1 MAQGYL
7 SAPVSC
13 ANHQKLFDSA
23 AQGSAP
29 FFTVFTPT
37 YNRAHTLYRVF
48 KSLCEQNFRDFEWL
62 LVDDGSTDNTKELIE
77 TWVKMAKFPV
87 RYFWQEN
94 SGKHIAYNLGIR
106 EARGQMFAVLD
117 SDDTLVPNALERL
130 FKLWNEIPECER
142 SGFCLIG
149 GHCRD
154 QDGAQIGTTFPRSPF
169 DTTAQESSFVYRI
182 RGEKF
187 VVRRTEI
194 LRRYPFPKIAG
205 TNYIPEPLV
214 GLQIGRS
221 YKFRFVNEVF
231 RIYYVDKTPANL
243 SSRKNV
249 ALGARGRLCY
259 NLWLLNRELKYLW
272 HSPVPFIKAAA
283 MLPVLSRYAGQPL
296 REVWPELE
304 TWKAKFLV
312 LATYPLSVA
321 LMMFHALKVSQK
333 DMHQKVLR
341 KKRRIVN

>member
-1 MAQGYL
+1 MSKSPRAVQPTGRE
-7 SAPVSC
+7 
-13 ANHQKLFDSA
+13 
-23 AQGSAP
+23 SAP

-37 YNRAHTLYRVF
+37 YNRAHTLHRVF
-48 KSLCEQNFRDFEWL
+48 ESLCEQTYRDFEWL

-77 TWVKMAKFPV
+77 TWIKMTDFPI

-106 EARGQMFAVLD
+106 EARGHMFAVLD
-117 SDDTLVPNALERL
+117 SDDALVSNALERVSQ
-130 FKLWNEIPECER
+130 LWNEIPECER
-142 SGFCLIG
+142 SSFCLIG

-154 QDGAQIGTTFPRSPF
+154 QDGAVIGSTFPRSPF
-169 DTTAQESSFVYRI
+169 DTTAQESYFVYRI

-187 VVRRTEI
+187 VVRRTDVF
-194 LRRYPFPKIAG
+194 RRYPFPEIAG

-214 GLQIGRS
+214 GLQIGLS

-259 NLWLLNRELKYLW
+259 NLWLLNHEIKYIW
-272 HSPVPFIKAAA
+272 YSPGSFIKAAA
-283 MLPVLSRYAGQPL
+283 MVPVVGRYAGRSV
-296 REVWPELE
+296 REIWRELE
-304 TWKAKFLV
+304 TWKAKLLV
-312 LATYPLSVA
+312 LATCPLSVA
-321 LMMFHALKVSQK
+321 LIMFHALKVSQK
-333 DMHQKVLR
+333 ETSR
-341 KKRRIVN
+341 GIV

>member
-1 MAQGYL
+1 MKM
-7 SAPVSC
+7 V
-13 ANHQKLFDSA
+13 
-23 AQGSAP
+23 
-29 FFTVFTPT
+29 
-37 YNRAHTLYRVF
+37 
-48 KSLCEQNFRDFEWL
+48 DF
-62 LVDDGSTDNTKELIE
+62 SI
-77 TWVKMAKFPV
+77 
-87 RYFWQEN
+87 RYFWQVN

-117 SDDTLVPNALERL
+117 SDDALAPNALERL

-142 SGFCLIG
+142 SSFCLIG
-149 GHCRD
+149 GLCRD
-154 QDGAQIGTTFPRSPF
+154 QDGAVIGSSFPRSPF
-169 DTTAQESSFVYRI
+169 DTTAQESAFVHPI

-187 VVRRTEI
+187 VARRTEI
-194 LRRYPFPKIAG
+194 FGRYPFPEIAG

-214 GLQIGRS
+214 DLQLGRS

-321 LMMFHALKVSQK
+321 LIMFHALKVSQK
-333 DMHQKVLR
+333 DMPYKGSQKE
-341 KKRRIVN
+341 KNRRIVN